1 MTAVDNIKYW
11 CAHSGMTDQV
21 GGFQNPGVCLQAFS
35 FLSSPPP
42 PSSFSCAIFC
52 VVFDSRSSFFAPKPH
67 GNACYAG
74 YDHSYPRPTV
84 CVTYGFHNMS
94 KYRGH
99 MGRSLYVRPI
109 CSPYFL
115 MLWNPYAKQTMSLGY
130 LWSDILNLHFIG
142 QNQGPVVRR
151 PIST

>member
-52 VVFDSRSSFFAPKPH
+52 VVFDSRSLFFAPKPH

-99 MGRSLYVRPI
+99 MGRSLNFALYVLHIFSCYETR
-109 CSPYFL
+109 
-115 MLWNPYAKQTMSLGY
+115 MRNKQ
-130 LWSDILNLHFIG
+130 
-142 QNQGPVVRR
+142 
-151 PIST
+151 